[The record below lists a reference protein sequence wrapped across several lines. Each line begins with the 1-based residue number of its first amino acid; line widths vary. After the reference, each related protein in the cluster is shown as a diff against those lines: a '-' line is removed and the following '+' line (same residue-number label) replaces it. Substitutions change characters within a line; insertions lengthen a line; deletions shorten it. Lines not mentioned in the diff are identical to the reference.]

1 MSKPAAPAS
10 PPPAIATT
18 DGEKQPTLSQ
28 SAARFVVEQPLAV
41 VGLGLLFGFAL
52 GRALTK

>member
-1 MSKPAAPAS
+1 MSKHEA
-10 PPPAIATT
+10 PPATMTKT
-18 DGEKQPTLSQ
+18 DDEKRPTLSQ

-52 GRALTK
+52 GRALSK